1 MAVVYAAVILF
12 SLQAVFAANKDFAPP
27 KFVVNLDQPA
37 KERWREVGLAYK
49 QYVPAILDILN
60 HYIPDQY
67 MGISKL
73 VGEELSKHLDPDI
86 NDELKGL
93 AKVGGI
99 AHGYLVLMNLLYDFS
114 AHEYGGF
121 KACTSIIAKDPN
133 GNMYHARNL
142 DYSFGD
148 VLRNVTIVVD
158 FQKRHRTVYTTTTFA
173 YYTGAMNGQRP
184 RAFTISIDER
194 DQGPFWENMIMMV
207 FTGLRNPL
215 GFAVRKALET
225 TTSYSDAVKYLS
237 NVHLTAPCYIIIA
250 GTRPNQGIVITRD
263 RMDTKDKWTMKEAI
277 GGWYLLETNYDH
289 WGPPGDDRRLAGE
302 KAMNATGQANINPDT
317 MYQVLS
323 TSPVL
328 NGNTIYT
335 IVMQAA
341 NPVLYYQTVHIRT
354 P

>member
-37 KERWREVGLAYK
+37 KERWREVGIAYK

-121 KACTSIIAKDPN
+121 KSK
-133 GNMYHARNL
+133 
-142 DYSFGD
+142 F
-148 VLRNVTIVVD
+148 
-158 FQKRHRTVYTTTTFA
+158 
-173 YYTGAMNGQRP
+173 
-184 RAFTISIDER
+184 
-194 DQGPFWENMIMMV
+194 
-207 FTGLRNPL
+207 
-215 GFAVRKALET
+215 
-225 TTSYSDAVKYLS
+225 S
-237 NVHLTAPCYIIIA
+237 NFS
-250 GTRPNQGIVITRD
+250 Q
-263 RMDTKDKWTMKEAI
+263 
-277 GGWYLLETNYDH
+277 
-289 WGPPGDDRRLAGE
+289 
-302 KAMNATGQANINPDT
+302 
-317 MYQVLS
+317 
-323 TSPVL
+323 
-328 NGNTIYT
+328 
-335 IVMQAA
+335 
-341 NPVLYYQTVHIRT
+341 
-354 P
+354 